1 MATTF
6 ASLGLDSLSVEEKLK
21 LIGQLWD
28 DLVASV
34 PPGGLLTET
43 QRAELRRR
51 QADAAA
57 RPDDWVAWED
67 VLAESL
73 KRLIPQA

>member
-1 MATTF
+1 MTTTF
-6 ASLGLDSLSVEEKLK
+6 ASLGLAGLNVDEKLE
-21 LIGQLWD
+21 LVGQLWD

-34 PPGGLLTET
+34 PPGGLLTDA

-51 QADAAA
+51 VADAAA

-67 VLAESL
+67 ALAATVR
-73 KRLIPQA
+73 RLSG

>member
-6 ASLGLDSLSVEEKLK
+6 ASLGLGGLSAEEKLHVV
-21 LIGQLWD
+21 GQLWD
-28 DLVASV
+28 DLVASTS
-34 PPGGLLTET
+34 PGGLLTEA

-51 QADAAA
+51 EADAAA

-67 VLAESL
+67 ALAATL
-73 KRLIPQA
+73 KRLSG